1 MSLIVLYF
9 VIGFL
14 FALLLRKK
22 AGTAMPIAVWFWAI
36 VVWPIFIIEMGG
48 DLKL

>member
-1 MSLIVLYF
+1 MTFLIVYF

-14 FALLLRKK
+14 FSLLLRVNTKC
-22 AGTAMPIAVWFWAI
+22 ALPLVVWFWAI

-48 DLKL
+48 DFKL